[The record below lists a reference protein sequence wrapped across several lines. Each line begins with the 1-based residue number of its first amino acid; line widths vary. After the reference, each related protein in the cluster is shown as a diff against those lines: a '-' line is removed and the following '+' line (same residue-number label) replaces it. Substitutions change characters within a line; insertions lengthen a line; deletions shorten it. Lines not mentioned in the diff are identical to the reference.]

1 MPTSDDAKQPE
12 PGTDSRVEDWFG
24 QSADRDAELADC
36 LSDQLGEDAAETAFD
51 EQAGGKAE
59 QDARRGD
66 TIDPDQGRSAYH
78 DDQR

>member
-24 QSADRDAELADC
+24 QSADRDAELADR
-36 LSDQLGEDAAETAFD
+36 LSDELGEDAAETAFD
-51 EQAGGKAE
+51 EQASGKVE

-66 TIDPDQGRSAYH
+66 TIDPDQGRSAYQ
-78 DDQR
+78 DDQP